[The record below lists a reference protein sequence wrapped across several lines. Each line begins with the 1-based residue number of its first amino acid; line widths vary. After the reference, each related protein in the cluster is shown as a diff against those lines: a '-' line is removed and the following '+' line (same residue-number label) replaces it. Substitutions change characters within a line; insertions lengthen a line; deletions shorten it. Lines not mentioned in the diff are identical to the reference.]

1 MGSHDD
7 VAVVGQN
14 KHGLSGD
21 LIDPG
26 QNTLRGGVH
35 GLTAGNHGV
44 AAKIPEHGGK
54 AVAGAD
60 GQEAYG
66 LFGGGYLVTAFSVF
80 QFFLNGVQIISAL
93 GGLAGGQR
101 VGLRAHI
108 LDLRQLQRAVFLGF
122 RQGCTGN
129 VGMDVD
135 LEGLVILTDDQ
146 TVADAA
152 EVSPQGHEVDVLPC
166 LAHHIHGVEGEGDL
180 LLRHGVEVG
189 LFLVRLRLLLIFG
202 DGLAA
207 ELCQHTLQD
216 QQVALAACVYHAGLL
231 QYRVHVRG
239 LGQRVIALLDGGG

>member
-60 GQEAYG
+60 GQKAHG
-66 LFGGGYLVTAFSVF
+66 LFRGGYLVAAFSVF
-80 QFFLNGVQIISAL
+80 QFFLNGVQIIGAL
-93 GGLAGGQR
+93 GGLASGQR

-108 LDLRQLQRAVFLGF
+108 LNLRQLQCAVFLGF
-122 RQGCTGN
+122 RQGRAGN
-129 VGMDVD
+129 VGMDMD
-135 LEGLVILTDDQ
+135 LEGLVILADDQ
-146 TVADAA
+146 TVANAA
-152 EVSPQGHEVDVLPC
+152 EISPQGHEVDVLPG
-166 LAHHIHGVEGEGDL
+166 LAHHIHGVEGKGDL
-180 LLRHGVEVG
+180 LLRHSVEVS
-189 LFLVRLRLLLIFG
+189 LFLVRFRLLHAFG
-202 DGLAA
+202 NGLAA
-207 ELCQHTLQD
+207 ELCQHTLQN
-216 QQVALAACVYHAGLL
+216 QQVALTACVYHAGLF
-231 QYRVHVRG
+231 QHRVHVRG
-239 LGQRVIALLDGGG
+239 LGQGVVALFNGGG